1 MKRYNPNQLQ
11 NQVAT
16 DLKSGKLKAKQYMKM
31 TGTDKKDIQN
41 LIKSGVPFIII
52 TENQ

>member
-1 MKRYNPNQLQ
+1 MKKYNQNQIQ
-11 NQVAT
+11 NQVAS

>member
-1 MKRYNPNQLQ
+1 MKKYNPNQIQ

-31 TGTDKKDIQN
+31 TGNDKKEISE
-41 LIKSGVPFIII
+41 LMKSKIPFIIL
-52 TENQ
+52 TDS

>member
-11 NQVAT
+11 NQVAS

-31 TGTDKKDIQN
+31 TGTDKKDIQE
-41 LIKSGVPFIII
+41 LIKSGVPFIIL